1 MLTVKTA
8 VQELVNGLPEDATWS
23 EVLYRIVVRQK
34 IEEGLEDIRS
44 GRVIPHDE
52 VFRELEEEEDDD
64 E

>member
-8 VQELVNGLPEDATWS
+8 VQELANGLPDDASWS

-34 IEEGLEDIRS
+34 LDEGLEDIRAD
-44 GRVIPHDE
+44 RVVPHEE
-52 VFRELEEEEDDD
+52 VFRELEREDDD